1 MKLIKYDRAK
11 GDSVSGTTIINSTT
25 NSSSSDGDIN
35 YPSRGSG
42 RNIWGQYDNGIEDID
57 GSMIV
62 NGNITVKAIVPP
74 TYDDD
79 EGGDGEDIDEET
91 GGGNLDVEINANVGN
106 KTTTKELAVTN
117 DANIG
122 NRTSTKE
129 LYLNGVDIME
139 YFKQHNIHIAYADS
153 KDGSTNFIKHTTTA
167 NPDSYMYLGLHVGKD
182 VSDAALTRSDY
193 KWIKMIGGGGASIY
207 GLLPVTEWAKVKD
220 TDVLQVSMQYKVMK
234 IANGAISV
242 FEAEEFTAEGL
253 TIVYLAGDTTENVMT
268 NNDHLIASSF
278 MSNWSKSALAEFTI
292 RLKKDGNIVDQR
304 IVPIIYDAKDAIS
317 DHNRIVVLENKPDKD
332 TIYDDTELRNRITA
346 LENKPDT
353 GTGTSYDDTEL
364 RNRITAL
371 ENKPDKDTIYD
382 DTDLK
387 NRVTALENKPDKDT
401 IYDDTDLKN
410 RVTALENKV
419 SECDNKVTNGQYDHP
434 IVLWSGRLYRIGSD
448 DNLTSYTSW
457 SIKSYCGHMN
467 FGSPSI
473 TIKDG
478 LMTLSLNP
486 LNGVKLNISSVNV
499 NQYSSFDTR
508 DLTRTELYDRNE
520 GAHFFEARTDNHANT
535 TKIYIREFHNGGRD
549 NDSWD
554 SNSWVN
560 NNGINSI
567 FVTILGYVT
576 PNESSPSSLYNSSL
590 YNVAMLENSPS
601 NDIICD
607 DTGLN
612 NGVAENGVTT
622 LKNSPS
628 NPSNPSS
635 GQGSSTTKTILLEA
649 PTDPSQSGD
658 WEIDVDEDMV
668 VILSGKE
675 NTQSCCIRMSNKTTI
690 PNGRKITFVNPNI
703 VTDPWKIGRT
713 GDIFCLYS
721 YKSDD
726 HYQRDGFDKSNV
738 LTDEQYVNLAGGHS
752 ATLVYYNGTW
762 YQIAD

>member
-11 GDSVSGTTIINSTT
+11 GDSVGGTTIINSTI
-25 NSSSSDGDIN
+25 NSSSSGGDVN
-35 YPSRGSG
+35 YPSRGDGG

-57 GSMIV
+57 GSMTV
-62 NGNITVKAIVPP
+62 NGNVTIKAIVPP
-74 TYDDD
+74 SYVGGGGDDD
-79 EGGDGEDIDEET
+79 DGDGEVIEEET
-91 GGGNLDVEINANVGN
+91 GGGNLDVKANVNVGN

-117 DANIG
+117 NANIG

-153 KDGSTNFIKHTTTA
+153 KDGSTNFVKHTTTT
-167 NPDSYMYLGLHVGKD
+167 NPDSYKYLGLHVGKD

-193 KWIKMIGGGGASIY
+193 KWIKMVGGTGAPIY

-220 TDVLQVSMQYKVMK
+220 SDNLQVSMRYKVMK
-234 IANGAISV
+234 IANGAVSV
-242 FEAEEFTAEGL
+242 LEAEEFTAEGL
-253 TIVYLAGDTTENVMT
+253 TIVYLDGRITENAMT

-278 MSNWSKSALAEFTI
+278 MSNWSKSTLAEFTI

-304 IVPIIYDAKDAIS
+304 TVPIIYDAKDAIS
-317 DHNRIVVLENKPDKD
+317 DHKRIV
-332 TIYDDTELRNRITA
+332 A
-346 LENKPDT
+346 LENKPGT
-353 GTGTSYDDTEL
+353 EPGTGTSYDDTEL

-387 NRVTALENKPDKDT
+387 NRVTALENK
-401 IYDDTDLKN
+401 
-410 RVTALENKV
+410 V
-419 SECDNKVTNGQYDHP
+419 SEGDNKVTNGRHDHP

-448 DNLTSYTSW
+448 DNLTSQTSW
-457 SIKSYCGHMN
+457 STTAYCSHMN
-467 FGSPSI
+467 FGSLSI

-486 LNGVKLNISSVNV
+486 LNGAKLNVSTVNV
-499 NQYSSFDTR
+499 NQYRSFDTQN
-508 DLTRTELYDRNE
+508 LSKTNISDRNE
-520 GAHFFEARTDNHANT
+520 GAHFFEARTDAPTNT
-535 TKIYIREFHNGGRD
+535 TKIYIREFHSGNGS

-567 FVTILGYVT
+567 FVTIFGYVT
-576 PNESSPSSLYNSSL
+576 PNESSPKSSPSSLYS
-590 YNVAMLENSPS
+590 VAALENRPD

-607 DTGLN
+607 DTDLKN
-612 NGVAENGVTT
+612 RVAENGVTS
-622 LKNSPS
+622 LENSPS
-628 NPSNPSS
+628 NPSNLSS
-635 GQGSSTTKTILLEA
+635 GQGSSTTKTTTKTILLEA
-649 PTDPSQSGD
+649 PTDPSQSGN

-675 NTQSCCIRMSNKTTI
+675 NTQSCCIRMSNKTAI
-690 PNGRKITFVNPNI
+690 PNGRKITFVNPNMNPNI

-726 HYQRDGFDKSNV
+726 HYQRNGFDKSNV
-738 LTDEQYVNLAGGHS
+738 LTDGQYVNLAGGHS
-752 ATLVYYNGTW
+752 ATLVYYNGMFHNGMFHNGMFHNGTW